1 MTKLLNMAGQP
12 RSLLSCPLDK
22 CTTLVKVYFQ
32 KLDKRYKVFVDVD
45 NCTVTQTII
54 DAVRQLNQGN
64 KLALIDNAQCYELFA
79 AKKDGS
85 KNLGLPALDPAQY
98 VTKTQIKR
106 FFLMPA
112 PTANSQV

>member
-1 MTKLLNMAGQP
+1 
-12 RSLLSCPLDK
+12 
-22 CTTLVKVYFQ
+22 
-32 KLDKRYKVFVDVD
+32 
-45 NCTVTQTII
+45 
-54 DAVRQLNQGN
+54 
-64 KLALIDNAQCYELFA
+64 LIDNAQCYELFA

-85 KNLGLPALDPAQY
+85 KNFGLPALDPAQY